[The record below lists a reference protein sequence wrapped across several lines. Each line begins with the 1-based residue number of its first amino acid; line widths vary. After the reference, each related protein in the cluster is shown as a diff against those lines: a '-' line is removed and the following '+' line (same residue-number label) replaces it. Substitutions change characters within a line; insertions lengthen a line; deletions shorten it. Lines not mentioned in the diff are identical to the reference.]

1 MVSPEDA
8 FVVLAELSLALAGFT
23 GVVAAF
29 GGRERAFNQ
38 VDRMRLSTILWSSGG
53 VLAGSLLLFVLSAGG
68 LSAAAA
74 FPTVGISMAL
84 IGVVN
89 YVQLNPRVLDNLR
102 NETTTVSNRSFSL
115 GVAWVVAVIGLYVTA
130 AVLGGE
136 AWPLLAGFSLQ
147 LIWGLLVFSRLLTS
161 SN

>member
-38 VDRMRLSTILWSSGG
+38 VEHMRLGMILWSSGG
-53 VLAGSLLLFVLSAGG
+53 VLAGSLLLFVVSAGG
-68 LSAAAA
+68 LSATTAYK
-74 FPTVGISMAL
+74 TVGISMTL
-84 IGVVN
+84 IRAVTFFRLTPGS
-89 YVQLNPRVLDNLR
+89 LSNLR
-102 NETTTVSNRSFSL
+102 DQNTTVSTRSFAFAHAWSL
-115 GVAWVVAVIGLYVTA
+115 ATLGLYVTA
-130 AVLGGE
+130 VVLGGE

-147 LIWGLLVFSRLLTS
+147 LIFGLMVFARLLTS
-161 SN
+161 PT